1 MTERKR
7 VKAEATEVEAVKVG
21 DTIDVKGNG
30 LAVLPDGTVVTC
42 RGSYIVQHE
51 GRHVIDGVEFDAA
64 DPRKVQ
70 AEAVDQADA
79 EV

>member
-7 VKAEATEVEAVKVG
+7 VRAEAVEAEAVKVG
-21 DTIDVKGNG
+21 DVVELERGSNG

-42 RGSYIVQHE
+42 RNTYQVQHE
-51 GRHVIDGVEFDAA
+51 GRHVIGGVEYDATDPRKAEAA
-64 DPRKVQ
+64 DP
-70 AEAVDQADA
+70 DL